1 MRRWSLGAIALVAT
15 IASTPAAAGIC
26 GTVSFTSPSAVTGW
40 NPLTTSTGTTSFTA
54 TVTRAAKSTRTAQL
68 IFLDK
73 DSGPTALGSVGTQI
87 GPDYAVR
94 WGSTLV
100 SAPVGSTPP
109 PTSSSAAEYSWN
121 GNESLNVAKSASF
134 AVTVQSRGN
143 QEFVGN
149 TSYVETLRYVLRC
162 YQSSGG
168 NETSDAV
175 GNAVTVTLAVP
186 SLLSVITAAP
196 SPIDFGS
203 FTSTTATTAIGLRST
218 ASVDVRVTTL
228 FGSQLVKAGAASPY
242 PVNMAIPYT
251 MLFNGV
257 AVTTSASATSL
268 PRAKVVGSS
277 WPFVLTLVGGLPT
290 GKVAGDYS
298 DTITLTM
305 TPGI

>member
-1 MRRWSLGAIALVAT
+1 MSRWWLGAIALVAMVSA
-15 IASTPAAAGIC
+15 IPAAAEVC
-26 GTVSFTSPSAVTGW
+26 GTVSFTSPSAVSGW

-54 TVTRAAKSTRTAQL
+54 TVTRAARSTRTAQI

-100 SAPVGSTPP
+100 SAPAGTILP
-109 PTSSSAAEYSWN
+109 PTSSAAAEYSWN
-121 GNESLNVAKSASF
+121 GNESLNVGKSASF

-149 TSYVETLRYVLRC
+149 TSYVETLRYALRC
-162 YQSSGG
+162 FQASGG
-168 NETSDAV
+168 PETTDTV

-186 SLLSVITAAP
+186 SLLSVTTAAP

-203 FTSTTATTAIGLRST
+203 FTSTTANTAIGLRST
-218 ASVDVRVTTL
+218 ASVVVRVTTL
-228 FGSQLVKAGAASPY
+228 YGSQLVKAGAVAPY
-242 PVNMAIPYT
+242 PANMAIPYT
-251 MLFNGV
+251 MNFNGV
-257 AVTTSASATSL
+257 TVTTSASATNL

-277 WPFVLTLVGGLPT
+277 WPFVLTLVGGLPA
-290 GKVAGDYS
+290 GKVAGDYA

>member
-1 MRRWSLGAIALVAT
+1 MKKFGFGLIVLLALA
-15 IASTPAAAGIC
+15 ASAPAAAEIC
-26 GTVSFTSPSAVTGW
+26 GTVSFTSPSAVSGW

-54 TVTRAAKSTRTAQL
+54 TVTRGAKSTRTAQI

-73 DSGPTALGSVGTQI
+73 DSGPTTLGSVGSQI

-100 SAPVGSTPP
+100 SFPAGTLPA
-109 PTSSSAAEYSWN
+109 SSSSAAAEYSWN
-121 GNESLNVAKSASF
+121 GNESLNVGRSASF
-134 AVTVQSRGN
+134 TVTVQSRGN

-149 TSYVETLRYVLRC
+149 TNYVETLRYALRC
-162 YQSSGG
+162 YQASGG
-168 NETSDAV
+168 AETTDTI

-186 SLLSVITAAP
+186 SLLSVTTAAP

-203 FTSTTATTAIGLRST
+203 FTSTTANTAVGLRST
-218 ASVDVRVTTL
+218 ASVDVRVTTQYV
-228 FGSQLVKAGAASPY
+228 SRLVKVGAVAPY

-251 MLFNGV
+251 MSFNGV
-257 AVTTSASATSL
+257 AVTTSTSATSL

-277 WPFVLTLVGGLPT
+277 WPFILTLVGGLPA
-290 GKVAGDYS
+290 GKVAGDYA